1 MSVRSEYDKELK
13 ELHKSLLK
21 MGSYI
26 EQSMDDTMEAFEKQ
40 NVKLAQEVIERDDI
54 IDSMETAIETECL
67 LLIARQ
73 QPIAGDLR
81 MIASILKII
90 TDLERIAD
98 QCADISEFTI
108 KLAERSYIHFIDE
121 ILDMANQVKKMIKQ
135 TIDTYVALDVQKA
148 ISTAKEDDIV
158 DNYFE
163 EIVTKTQQLMKED
176 PEFIEQGTNFIFIAK
191 YLERMADHA
200 TNICEWVAYR
210 VTGSR
215 QQYN

>member
-1 MSVRSEYDKELK
+1 MPFRGEYDKELK

-26 EQSMDDTMEAFEKQ
+26 EQSIDDTMEAFEKQ
-40 NVKLAQEVIERDDI
+40 NAKLAREVIERDDI

-98 QCADISEFTI
+98 QCADISEITV
-108 KLAERSYIHFIDE
+108 KLSEHPYIHFIDE

-135 TIDTYVALDVQKA
+135 TIDTYVALDVHKA

-158 DNYFE
+158 DNYFSD
-163 EIVTKTQQLMKED
+163 IVQKTQNLMKQD
-176 PEFIEQGTNFIFIAK
+176 AEFIEQGTNFIFIVK

-210 VTGSR
+210 VTGNR